1 MSNTI
6 FYKYYKCKGIKMTLK
21 HNYSKEISEFIKAN
35 NKRLNLNWGT
45 ITDLNQ
51 LGQGGSGLVYSG
63 KYKDFDVVIKFFN
76 KELESRDE
84 IRFKNEYFKIQYLE
98 NHEKMGIATYINFE
112 CIEFNEHKFYFYIMK
127 HYKETLKSY
136 MDHYTGD
143 RENLFEQILGFF
155 MNALRPLYRCV

>member
-63 KYKDFDVVIKFFN
+63 KYKDFDVVINIMSFGTSIWDRN
-76 KELESRDE
+76 NLIS
-84 IRFKNEYFKIQYLE
+84 
-98 NHEKMGIATYINFE
+98 GIVN
-112 CIEFNEHKFYFYIMK
+112 
-127 HYKETLKSY
+127 
-136 MDHYTGD
+136 
-143 RENLFEQILGFF
+143 
-155 MNALRPLYRCV
+155 